1 MANRNFSQEE
11 IIRMLREEA
20 RLRSQINSG
29 LDTYLE
35 KFKAFKDLQKEI
47 LRLEKAIR
55 DAEAEASRLQ
65 NATTQEELQ
74 QKAIAEER
82 VSILETEL
90 KLLRVRNEANERAFK
105 SANVGSMALAKG
117 GASIVRAFGKLPDVI
132 GDVAN
137 GIRSLG
143 LIEMDKAIK
152 QSALSMGLMTTQTK
166 NLRFDIKS
174 AAEDTL
180 TIGVGIEELAQYQAA
195 YSEEIGRSV
204 MLSREGLN
212 AISEMAKATGLAAEG
227 ATSLA
232 ASLEKQGYSAERTRD
247 FIQDTVNSSYKMG
260 LNASKVVKTIQQN
273 IKMVNQYKFK
283 GGVEGLKKMAMTVT
297 KLGID
302 MGSISGMA
310 DKLFD
315 LEGAVDMSAQLQ
327 VMGGAWAKMSDPFHL
342 MYMARNDMAGLVE
355 EIGKAA
361 EMSAKFNSK
370 TQEFELSALE
380 MHRLRKIAEQTGVQ
394 YETLAEA
401 AINARKQTEIRTQVR
416 YDVSPETKEFLENT
430 AKFDEKGQ
438 AYIDMDVNGEKV
450 RKMVRDLSAADQKY
464 LTAMLSEQKS
474 LKKMAED
481 ARTFDDALNN
491 TIMLLKT
498 KLLGGLE
505 VLNEK
510 IIPSIDNFVKRLKDE
525 GWLQSLENAAKYI
538 GGMIGTIGKFILDKP
553 EWALAIYA
561 ATKGL
566 EFIFDKLTWISN
578 GMLLAQG
585 FRMGTAGQT
594 LGGMAGGAFGVN
606 PASMAGMGAGARF
619 SAGGRAALG
628 SAGAIGAGVIGGL
641 IGGVSEYSE
650 QKDKGKSTGEALG
663 RGFLKGIG
671 SGGGA
676 YGGAALGAAI
686 GTMALPGI
694 GTAIGGLI
702 GAAAGGLAGGY
713 LTDLDTYGVNDGIFN
728 SPIHDGKLGGMGSD
742 FSKGRGIL
750 QGGKITPIDNKDDL
764 IAMKPNGVI
773 DRAFSSGAP
782 SEQRVKHEFGELKLS
797 GQVMVT
803 TPGGGN
809 IGVDLMQN
817 PMFIRELTQKINVEI
832 ERMRNQIQKG

>member
-1 MANRNFSQEE
+1 
-11 IIRMLREEA
+11 
-20 RLRSQINSG
+20 
-29 LDTYLE
+29 
-35 KFKAFKDLQKEI
+35 
-47 LRLEKAIR
+47 
-55 DAEAEASRLQ
+55 
-65 NATTQEELQ
+65 
-74 QKAIAEER
+74 
-82 VSILETEL
+82 
-90 KLLRVRNEANERAFK
+90 
-105 SANVGSMALAKG
+105 
-117 GASIVRAFGKLPDVI
+117 
-132 GDVAN
+132 
-137 GIRSLG
+137 
-143 LIEMDKAIK
+143 
-152 QSALSMGLMTTQTK
+152 
-166 NLRFDIKS
+166 
-174 AAEDTL
+174 
-180 TIGVGIEELAQYQAA
+180 
-195 YSEEIGRSV
+195 
-204 MLSREGLN
+204 
-212 AISEMAKATGLAAEG
+212 
-227 ATSLA
+227 
-232 ASLEKQGYSAERTRD
+232 
-247 FIQDTVNSSYKMG
+247 
-260 LNASKVVKTIQQN
+260 
-273 IKMVNQYKFK
+273 
-283 GGVEGLKKMAMTVT
+283 
-297 KLGID
+297 
-302 MGSISGMA
+302 
-310 DKLFD
+310 
-315 LEGAVDMSAQLQ
+315 
-327 VMGGAWAKMSDPFHL
+327 
-342 MYMARNDMAGLVE
+342 
-355 EIGKAA
+355 
-361 EMSAKFNSK
+361 MSAKFNSK

-525 GWLQSLENAAKYI
+525 GWLESLENAAKTI
-538 GGMIGTIGKFILDKP
+538 GGMIGTIGKFILDNPK
-553 EWALAIYA
+553 LSLLIYGIGQL
-561 ATKGL
+561 TG
-566 EFIFDKLTWISN
+566 FVIDKLMWLQN
-578 GMLLAQG
+578 GMLLARG
-585 FRMGTAGQT
+585 FNMGM
-594 LGGMAGGAFGVN
+594 GGLQSFTGPNQATNPNLPPPTFSSRFGSALKSPFSIGTGLFAGGV
-606 PASMAGMGAGARF
+606 S
-619 SAGGRAALG
+619 
-628 SAGAIGAGVIGGL
+628 
-641 IGGVSEYSE
+641 GVSEYFE
-650 QKDKGKSTGEALG
+650 QKQKGKETGEAVG
-663 RGFLKGIG
+663 RGFIKGITA
-671 SGGGA
+671 GGGA
-676 YGGAALGAAI
+676 MIGAAI
-686 GTMALPGI
+686 GTALFPGL
-694 GTAIGGLI
+694 GTGAGYVIGGLL
-702 GAAAGGLAGGY
+702 GAAGGY
-713 LTDLDTYGVNDGIFN
+713 LGGLGGEAISSGVYGTNDGIFN
-728 SPIHDGKLGGMGSD
+728 SPIHDGRLRGLGSD